1 MFYSLLLILSGLTSL
16 IIGLIYLRRR
26 ISFIKTGTETMA
38 TVIRIEVDVQK
49 STDSDNTTSDHT
61 TYTPHFK
68 FITHDEK
75 EIIFQHGKSRTW
87 GKWSIGDQVK
97 VFYNV
102 YYPYD
107 IVVGT
112 FWGSYGKPI
121 IFLLVAIALIIA
133 GKLDIFNYIISY
145 YHNLPKS

>member
-1 MFYSLLLILSGLTSL
+1 MAYNFTLIFAGLVSLV
-16 IIGLIYLRRR
+16 IGLVYLRRR
-26 ISFIKTGTETMA
+26 FLFIKNGIETLA
-38 TVIRIEVDVQK
+38 TVIRIEVDINN
-49 STDSDNTTSDHT
+49 SENSDNT

-102 YYPYD
+102 SYPYD

-121 IFLLVAIALIIA
+121 IFLLAAIILIIA
-133 GKLDIFNYIISY
+133 GKLGLYNYIASY
-145 YHNLPKS
+145 YHNNFATS